1 LPGAGCRINISN
13 IKPKQGGGAMKR
25 IFMKLLA
32 AGAIL
37 VMVFNARPIGA
48 NSTPKKGGT
57 LPAIKL
63 KVPEDPVHRSYLGL
77 SGEGLFDISQ
87 IKAKSVIIQIFSM
100 YCPLC
105 QREAS
110 RVNELY
116 ENIEKDPN
124 TRGKLKLIGIGA
136 GNSQFE
142 VDIFLKTYEVP
153 FPLFPDGD
161 YSIHKSLGEV
171 RTPYFIGVKINDDGS
186 HEIYYSKVGGFEKA
200 EEFLQLMLRLS
211 GLK

>member
-1 LPGAGCRINISN
+1 MN
-13 IKPKQGGGAMKR
+13 Q
-25 IFMKLLA
+25 LA
-32 AGAIL
+32 AVAIFVL
-37 VMVFNARPIGA
+37 VFNAQPIGA
-48 NSTPKKGGT
+48 NSTPRKGGT

-63 KVPEDPVHRSYLGL
+63 DVPKDPAHKSYLGL

-87 IKAKSVIIQIFSM
+87 IKAEVVIIQIFSM

-105 QREAS
+105 QREAF

-116 ENIEKDPN
+116 ENIEKNPN
-124 TRGKLKLIGIGA
+124 ARGKLKLVGIGA

-153 FPLFPDGD
+153 FPLFSDGD
-161 YSIHKSLGEV
+161 FSIHKSLGEV

-186 HEIYYSKVGGFEKA
+186 HEIFYSRVGGFEKA
-200 EEFLQLMLRLS
+200 EEFLQLMLELS

>member
-1 LPGAGCRINISN
+1 
-13 IKPKQGGGAMKR
+13 MKR
-25 IFMKLLA
+25 IFMNQLA
-32 AGAIL
+32 AVAIFVL
-37 VMVFNARPIGA
+37 VFNAQPIGA
-48 NSTPKKGGT
+48 NSTLRKGGT

-63 KVPEDPVHRSYLGL
+63 DVPKDSAHRNYLGL

-87 IKAKSVIIQIFSM
+87 IKAEVVIIQIFSM

-105 QREAS
+105 QREAF

-116 ENIEKDPN
+116 ENIEKNPN
-124 TRGKLKLIGIGA
+124 ARGKLKLIGIGA

-153 FPLFPDGD
+153 FPLFSDGD
-161 YSIHKSLGEV
+161 FSIHKSLGEV
-171 RTPYFIGVKINDDGS
+171 RTPYFIGFKINDDGS
-186 HEIYYSKVGGFEKA
+186 HEIFYSRVGGFEKA
-200 EEFLQLMLRLS
+200 EEFLQLMLELS

>member
-1 LPGAGCRINISN
+1 
-13 IKPKQGGGAMKR
+13 MKR
-25 IFMKLLA
+25 IFMNQLA
-32 AGAIL
+32 AVAIFVL
-37 VMVFNARPIGA
+37 VFNAQPIGA
-48 NSTPKKGGT
+48 NSTPRKGGT

-63 KVPEDPVHRSYLGL
+63 DVPKDPAHKSYLGL

-87 IKAKSVIIQIFSM
+87 IKAEVVIIQIFSM

-105 QREAS
+105 QREAF

-116 ENIEKDPN
+116 ENIEKNPN
-124 TRGKLKLIGIGA
+124 ARGKLKLVGIGA

-153 FPLFPDGD
+153 FPLFSDGD
-161 YSIHKSLGEV
+161 FSIHKSLGEV

-186 HEIYYSKVGGFEKA
+186 HEIFYSRVGGFEKA
-200 EEFLQLMLRLS
+200 EEFLQLMLELS

>member
-1 LPGAGCRINISN
+1 
-13 IKPKQGGGAMKR
+13 MKR
-25 IFMKLLA
+25 IFMNQLA
-32 AGAIL
+32 AVAIFVL
-37 VMVFNARPIGA
+37 VFNAQSIGA
-48 NSTPKKGGT
+48 SSTPKQGGT
-57 LPAIKL
+57 LPVIKL
-63 KVPEDPVHRSYLGL
+63 NVPKDPVLRSYLGL
-77 SGEGLFDISQ
+77 SGEGLFEISE
-87 IKAKSVIIQIFSM
+87 IKAEVVIIQIFSM

-116 ENIEKDPN
+116 ENIGKDPN

-142 VDIFLKTYEVP
+142 VGIYMKTYKVP

-161 YSIHKSLGEV
+161 FSIHQSLGEV
-171 RTPYFIGVKINDDGS
+171 RTPYFIGVKIKDDGS
-186 HEIYYSKVGGFEKA
+186 HEIFYTRLGGFENA
-200 EEFLQLMLRLS
+200 EEFLQLMLELS

>member
-1 LPGAGCRINISN
+1 
-13 IKPKQGGGAMKR
+13 MKR
-25 IFMKLLA
+25 IFMNQLA
-32 AGAIL
+32 AVAIF
-37 VMVFNARPIGA
+37 VFVFNIQPSGA
-48 NSTPKKGGT
+48 NSTPEKGGT

-63 KVPEDPVHRSYLGL
+63 DVPKDPAHRSYLGL
-77 SGEGLFDISQ
+77 SGEGLFDISE
-87 IKAKSVIIQIFSM
+87 IKAQVVIIQIFSM
-100 YCPLC
+100 YCPYC
-105 QREAS
+105 QREAF

-142 VDIFLKTYEVP
+142 VDIFQKTYEVT
-153 FPLFPDGD
+153 FPLFSDGD
-161 YSIHKSLGEV
+161 FSIHKSLGEV

-186 HEIYYSKVGGFEKA
+186 HEVCYSSVGGFEKA
-200 EEFLQLMLRLS
+200 ERFLQIMLELS